1 MSAIGLSKSIWWK
14 SDEVKDE
21 SKAPA
26 IMDGGKKTG
35 AMTGDLAKL
44 RIRILV
50 VEDEGGIAGFIRRGL
65 VFEGFDVQVASE
77 GNEALAILRDRPP
90 DLVVLDIML
99 PGVDGIEIARRVREA
114 EKIEGRGNLPIIML
128 TARDAVPDRVIG
140 LQSGADDYLIK
151 PFAFDELLARIRAL
165 LRRSSPAAAA
175 VQGEELVFGD
185 IVVDILARTAHRG
198 DRALKLTTRE
208 FDLLVLFLR
217 HHNQVLARGQ
227 IMSRIWGDDFYG
239 DSNVLEVFVGNLRR
253 ELELKQESRVIQTIR
268 GAGYVLRDNS

>member
-14 SDEVKDE
+14 SIEVKAE

-26 IMDGGKKTG
+26 IVDGGKMTG
-35 AMTGDLAKL
+35 AMTADLAKI

-140 LQSGADDYLIK
+140 LQSGADDYLVK